1 MNNSKRARE
10 RQTEIRQILQEREVV
25 SVNEFCAHFGASIAT
40 IRNDLAYLEGK
51 GYLQRVKGGAM
62 SCEGKARGTSVAA
75 RLNLHKD
82 AKARIAKEL
91 VSSEI
96 KPDMTVIL
104 DAGSTG
110 YYVAK
115 ELARQKIPCTVIT
128 TSAKTMMLLAPVE
141 GMTVFTAGG
150 KYDAS
155 QDAWHGKG
163 ALESVRD
170 MKADLYVLSP
180 DGIADG
186 SCNTSE
192 ETENEIKKQFVKM
205 ADRIVAAADG
215 SKIGR
220 PGDYIICSE
229 DDVDKLY
236 TEPVRTVVRSI
247 ND

>member
-1 MNNSKRARE
+1 MTWHTSKE
-10 RQTEIRQILQEREVV
+10 
-25 SVNEFCAHFGASIAT
+25 
-40 IRNDLAYLEGK
+40 
-51 GYLQRVKGGAM
+51 
-62 SCEGKARGTSVAA
+62 
-75 RLNLHKD
+75 NLHKD

-110 YYVAK
+110 YYVVK